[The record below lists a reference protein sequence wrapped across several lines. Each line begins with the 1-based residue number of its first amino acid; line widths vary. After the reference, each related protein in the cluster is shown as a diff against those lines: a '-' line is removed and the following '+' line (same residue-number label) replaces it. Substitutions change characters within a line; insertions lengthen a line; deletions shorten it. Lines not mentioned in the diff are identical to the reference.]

1 MYLKKLDLQPATSLK
16 NSTSHKNSST
26 DFEISGRLFVRSVAS
41 STLVNLFSVYVSTL
55 DKNTKQNS
63 LVEIFIVTANAK
75 EKKAISVGTV
85 FLD

>member
-16 NSTSHKNSST
+16 NSTIHKHSST
-26 DFEISGRLFVRSVAS
+26 DFEISGHLFVRSVAS
-41 STLVNLFSVYVSTL
+41 SALANLFLVVSTL

-75 EKKAISVGTV
+75 KRKR
-85 FLD
+85 